1 MLLFEG
7 VHGIRPF
14 RSDTQDVMSNSPFL
28 SQANR
33 RQFWKENLVVNQT
46 SLRAIWAIKMISAEH
61 SSNKCKNKVTKKIL
75 IARKHFEYS

>member
-46 SLRAIWAIKMISAEH
+46 SLRAIKTISAEH
-61 SSNKCKNKVTKKIL
+61 LSNKCKNKVTKKIL